1 MIDIKN
7 HLSWCIFGKDDSEL
21 DEDQN
26 VFLNLHLNWF
36 KGYQK
41 EFLKIWRETIKMK
54 RPDGRDY
61 EYILHCYDKRVHLDS
76 VRAGIKNGKEL
87 AKELNRL
94 VYGFKWFYG
103 HIEKAHN
110 MHITAVNYNINH
122 MIWFLVDRPFFYAI
136 YKAVKDGKLPAMLW
150 DPWTGYV
157 EKEMTA
163 IELEDP
169 DCARK
174 VKWAILKQQE
184 NQLHQSIR
192 LMHFKEVKKGLTVSE
207 QATLAAWRAQANE
220 LYIEIGQLED
230 TEADNGGQ
238 ETVEC

>member
-21 DEDQN
+21 DELQN
-26 VFLNLHLNWF
+26 EFLNLHCELF
-36 KGYQK
+36 LRYQQ
-41 EFLKIWRETIKMK
+41 EFVRLWKKTVRQKIL
-54 RPDGRDY
+54 DGRDY

-76 VRAGIKNGKEL
+76 VRSGIKNGKAL

-110 MHITAVNYNINH
+110 MHITAVNYNINY

-136 YKAVKDGKLPAMLW
+136 YKAVKDGKLPAMVF
-150 DPWTGYV
+150 DPWTGYREV
-157 EKEMTA
+157 DENVD
-163 IELEDP
+163 LDP
-169 DCARK
+169 DPDYDRK

-192 LMHFKEVKKGLTVSE
+192 LLHYKEVKKGLTVSE
-207 QATLAAWRAQANE
+207 QATMETWKAQANE
-220 LYIEIGQLED
+220 LYCEIGKL
-230 TEADNGGQ
+230 EADNGGQ